1 MKKTL
6 KHLLS
11 TIIAIATLASCAT
24 EKEHL
29 ITIKTEYGDMHAIL
43 YNATPE
49 HKANFIKLAK
59 DGYYDSMLFHR
70 VIEEFMIQ
78 GGDPK
83 SKDAKPGVPLGSG
96 GPDYKIPAEFQDDLF
111 HKKGALSAARQPD
124 PMNPKK
130 ESSGSQFYI
139 VDGKTWDKQELSI
152 DMIKLNKALNTL
164 LIRTDYREERE
175 ELLRLYENGEL
186 DEYNERIMD
195 LADDVE
201 EKLNLDVKRKMSEE
215 KLEAYTTIG
224 GVPHLD
230 GEYTVFGQVI
240 DGLDIIDKIATQP
253 TDHRDR
259 PKEDIRFYVSVEEM
273 PKKKIEKMYNF
284 IFPSEEEE

>member
-1 MKKTL
+1 MKNTL
-6 KHLLS
+6 KFLL
-11 TIIAIATLASCAT
+11 TAAIITVFASCAT

-29 ITIKTEYGDMHAIL
+29 VTIKTEYGEMHAIL
-43 YNATPE
+43 YDATPE

-70 VIEEFMIQ
+70 VIEEFMVQ

-124 PMNPKK
+124 QINPKK

-139 VDGKTWDKQELSI
+139 VHGKKWDEKELNI

-164 LIRTDYREERE
+164 LVRTDYREERE
-175 ELLRLYENGEL
+175 ELLQLYETGEF
-186 DEYNERIMD
+186 DKYNEKIMG

-201 EKLNLDVKRKMSEE
+201 EKLNIDVKRKMDPE
-215 KLEAYTTIG
+215 KIEAYTTVG
-224 GVPHLD
+224 GAPHLD

-240 DGLDIIDKIATQP
+240 DGLDIIDKIAAQP

-259 PKEDIRFYVSVEEM
+259 PKDDIRFYVSVEEM
-273 PKKKIEKMYNF
+273 PKKKIEKMFNF
-284 IFPSEEEE
+284 SFPEEDEE

>member
-1 MKKTL
+1 MKKTIKAIIL
-6 KHLLS
+6 AAI
-11 TIIAIATLASCAT
+11 TISALASCST
-24 EKEHL
+24 EKEYL
-29 ITIKTEYGDMHAIL
+29 VTINTEYGDMHAIL
-43 YNATPE
+43 YDATPK
-49 HKANFIKLAK
+49 HKANFIELAK

-78 GGDPK
+78 GGDPE

-139 VDGKTWDKQELSI
+139 VHGKKWNEKELNI

-164 LIRTDYREERE
+164 LVRTDYREERE
-175 ELLRLYENGEL
+175 ELLQLYEIGEF
-186 DEYNERIMD
+186 DKYNEKIMD

-201 EKLNLDVKRKMSEE
+201 EKLNIDVNRNMAPE
-215 KLEAYTTIG
+215 KVEAYTTIG
-224 GVPHLD
+224 GAPHLD

-240 DGLDIIDKIATQP
+240 DGLDIIDKIAAQP

-259 PKEDIRFYVSVEEM
+259 PKDDIRFYISVEEM

-284 IFPSEEEE
+284 NFPAEEE